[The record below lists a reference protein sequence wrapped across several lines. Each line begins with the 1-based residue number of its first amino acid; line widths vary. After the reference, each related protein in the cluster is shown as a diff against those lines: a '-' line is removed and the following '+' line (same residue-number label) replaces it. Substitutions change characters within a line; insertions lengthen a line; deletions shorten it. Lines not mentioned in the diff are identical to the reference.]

1 MDGFETCIG
10 DRIDRADC
18 WIRCLVIRK
27 KEDSVKRK
35 MKQLEKVEN
44 QENVFKPRKNR
55 ISVREGQSSFIQ
67 QMAVPYPARERLQ
80 IF

>member
-18 WIRCLVIRK
+18 WIRCLVNRK
-27 KEDSVKRK
+27 KEDSEKRK

-55 ISVREGQSSFIQ
+55 ILVRKGQPFIQ
-67 QMAVPYPARERLQ
+67 QMAVPYPARKRLQ